1 MQLRQAADDR
11 LPKTEIATMWFV
23 VAIAVGAVFWNKLDE
38 AMVSTDNVMRLVEV
52 RALLNGAPWFD
63 PHEARFAPPWGYDTH
78 WSRLIDGGLAGLIV
92 SFRQVMAP
100 DLAER
105 LTRCVWPLLMAGPAV
120 AAVAAMAVR
129 LGGAGAGRA
138 ALLISL
144 PTTVLLSIFRPGEID
159 HHNAQVMLALV
170 MCACAMWCERPLCA
184 TAAGIAGGALLTVG
198 LEAAHVLIAVAATLA
213 LLAVHD
219 GAFAQPA
226 RRFAVALGAT
236 TLVGYALVTPNAV
249 RWVPQCDALAVNSL
263 AAVVF
268 GAAGLTLVGSLSD
281 RSVKTRLV
289 LLGLFG
295 LLSLA
300 LFAAIEPRCLRG
312 PFGLI
317 DRSVF
322 ALWLDKV
329 QEMQSL
335 AQLFRAEG
343 IEVLVYLA
351 FPLVAA
357 ISIIAVARSGLHTP
371 VAWAVCVAFV
381 VSFIIMVSQIRMIIY
396 VIWLGLPF
404 VGVAAQFLAERT
416 PRIVLVRTLA
426 ATLGS
431 PAVVSLVAMDL
442 TDRGAPTREHVE
454 ADKAIATCFKPE
466 AFKTLAALPAGL
478 VLGPLDLG
486 PAILANTPHSIVAA
500 PYHRADKAIRFN
512 QELMD
517 GPAAVDPARLVGRG
531 INYVVTC
538 TAYAGHVKS
547 QSLHA
552 ALLAGRVE
560 GWLRPLP
567 TADGDIIKIWQVL
580 GQARAGG

>member
-1 MQLRQAADDR
+1 MQLPQAADDR
-11 LPKTEIATMWFV
+11 LPKTEIVAMWFV
-23 VAIAVGAVFWNKLDE
+23 VAIAVGIVFWSKLDE

-63 PHEARFAPPWGYDTH
+63 PHEVRFAPPLGYDTH
-78 WSRLIDGGLAGLIV
+78 WSRLIDAGLAGLIIG
-92 SFRQVMAP
+92 FRQVMAP
-100 DLAER
+100 ELAER
-105 LTRCVWPLLMAGPAV
+105 LTRCIWPLLMAGPAI

-138 ALLISL
+138 ALLIGL
-144 PTTVLLSIFRPGEID
+144 PTMVLLSIFRPGEID

-170 MCACAMWCERPLCA
+170 MCACAMWCERPLSA
-184 TAAGIAGGALLTVG
+184 TAAGIAGGTLITVG
-198 LEAAHVLIAVAATLA
+198 LEAAHVLIAVAATFA
-213 LLAVHD
+213 LLAVRD
-219 GAFAQPA
+219 PAFARPA
-226 RRFAVALGAT
+226 RRFAVALGMT
-236 TLVGYALVTPNAV
+236 TMVGYALVTPSAV
-249 RWVPQCDALAVNSL
+249 RFVPQCDALAVNSL

-268 GAAGLTLVGSLSD
+268 GAAGLTLAGSLSD
-281 RSVKTRLV
+281 RSAKTRLV

-295 LLSLA
+295 LGSVA
-300 LFAAIEPRCLRG
+300 LFAGIEPRCLRG

-357 ISIIAVARSGLHTP
+357 ISIVWVAMSGLRTP
-371 VAWAVCVAFV
+371 LAWAVCAAFAI
-381 VSFIIMVSQIRMIIY
+381 SFVIMVSQIRMIIY

-416 PRIVLVRTLA
+416 PRIALVRTLA
-426 ATLGS
+426 ATLAS

-466 AFKTLAALPAGL
+466 VFKSLAALPPGL

-517 GPAAVDPARLVGRG
+517 GPAAAVDPARLVGRG

-547 QSLHA
+547 ESLHA
-552 ALLAGRVE
+552 ALLAGRVG

-567 TADGDIIKIWQVL
+567 TAPGDIIEIWQVP
-580 GQARAGG
+580 G

>member
-1 MQLRQAADDR
+1 MQLQEAGDDR
-11 LPKTEIATMWFV
+11 LPKAEIAAMWFV
-23 VAIAVGAVFWNKLDE
+23 VAVAVAMVFWSKLDE

-78 WSRLIDGGLAGLIV
+78 WSRLIDAGLAGLIIG
-92 SFRQVMAP
+92 FRQVMAP
-100 DLAER
+100 ELAER
-105 LTRCVWPLLMAGPAV
+105 VTRCIWPLLMAGPAV

-144 PTTVLLSIFRPGEID
+144 PTMVLLSIFRPGEID

-170 MCACAMWCERPLCA
+170 MCACAMWCERPLA
-184 TAAGIAGGALLTVG
+184 AAAAGMAGGVLLSVG
-198 LEAAHVLIAVAATLA
+198 LEAAHVLIAIAATFA
-213 LLAVHD
+213 VLAVRD
-219 GAFAQPA
+219 PAFARPA

-236 TLVGYALVTPNAV
+236 TIVGYALVTPSAV
-249 RWVPQCDALAVNSL
+249 RFVPQCDALAVNSL
-263 AAVVF
+263 AAVVL

-281 RSVKTRLV
+281 RSAKTRLV

-295 LLSLA
+295 LMSLA
-300 LFAAIEPRCLRG
+300 LFAGIEPRCLHG

-343 IEVLVYLA
+343 LEVLVYLA

-357 ISIIAVARSGLHTP
+357 VSIVWVAMSGLRTP
-371 VAWAVCVAFV
+371 LAWALCAAFAI
-381 VSFIIMVSQIRMIIY
+381 SLMIMVSQIRMIIY

-416 PRIVLVRTLA
+416 PRIALVRTLT
-426 ATLGS
+426 ATLAS

-478 VLGPLDLG
+478 VIGPLDLG

-517 GPAAVDPARLVGRG
+517 GPAAAVDPARLVGRG

-538 TAYAGHVKS
+538 TAYAGHVKAA
-547 QSLHA
+547 SLHA
-552 ALLAGRVE
+552 ALLAGSVD
-560 GWLRPLP
+560 GWLRRVP
-567 TADGDIIKIWQVL
+567 TADGDIIKIWRM
-580 GQARAGG
+580 AR

>member
-1 MQLRQAADDR
+1 MQLPTDER
-11 LPKTEIATMWFV
+11 LPKTEILAMWFV
-23 VAIAVGAVFWNKLDE
+23 VAIAVGMVFWSKLDE

-52 RALLNGAPWFD
+52 RALLDGAPWFN
-63 PHEARFAPPWGYDTH
+63 PHEARFAPPFGYDTH
-78 WSRLIDGGLAGLIV
+78 WSRLIDAGLAGLIV
-92 SFRQVMAP
+92 GFRQVMAP
-100 DLAER
+100 ELAER
-105 LTRCVWPLLMAGPAV
+105 LARCVWPLLMAGPAV

-144 PTTVLLSIFRPGEID
+144 PTMVLLSIFRPGEID

-170 MCACAMWCERPLCA
+170 MCACALWCERPLNA
-184 TAAGIAGGALLTVG
+184 LGAGIAGGTLITVG
-198 LEAAHVLIAVAATLA
+198 LEAAHVLIAVAAAFA
-213 LLAVHD
+213 LLAVRD
-219 GAFAQPA
+219 PAFARPA

-236 TLVGYALVTPNAV
+236 TIVGYALVTPSAV
-249 RWVPQCDALAVNSL
+249 RFVPQCDALAVNSL
-263 AAVVF
+263 AAVVL
-268 GAAGLTLVGSLSD
+268 GAAGLTLVGSLAD
-281 RSVKTRLV
+281 RSVKTRLM

-295 LLSLA
+295 LMSLA
-300 LFAAIEPRCLRG
+300 LFAGIEPRCLRG

-343 IEVLVYLA
+343 IEILVYLA

-357 ISIIAVARSGLHTP
+357 ISIISVARSGLRTP
-371 VAWAVCVAFV
+371 LAWAVCAAFAI
-381 VSFIIMVSQIRMIIY
+381 SFIIMVSQIRMIIY

-416 PRIVLVRTLA
+416 PRTALVRTLA
-426 ATLGS
+426 ATLAS

-454 ADKAIATCFKPE
+454 ADKAIATCFRPE
-466 AFKTLAALPAGL
+466 AFKSLAALPPGL

-500 PYHRADKAIRFN
+500 PYHRADQAIRFN

-517 GPAAVDPARLVGRG
+517 GPAAAVDRVRLVDRG

-547 QSLHA
+547 ESLHA
-552 ALLAGRVE
+552 ALLAGQVG
-560 GWLRPLP
+560 GWLRPVP
-567 TADGDIIKIWQVL
+567 TADGDIIKIWQLL
-580 GQARAGG
+580 G

>member
-1 MQLRQAADDR
+1 MQLQQAADER
-11 LPKTEIATMWFV
+11 LPKTEILAMWLV
-23 VAIAVGAVFWNKLDE
+23 VAIAIGMVFWSKLDD

-63 PHEARFAPPWGYDTH
+63 PHEARFAPPFGYDTH
-78 WSRLIDGGLAGLIV
+78 WSRLIDAGLAGLIV
-92 SFRQVMAP
+92 SFRQVVAP

-105 LTRCVWPLLMAGPAV
+105 LTRCIWPLLMAGPAV

-144 PTTVLLSIFRPGEID
+144 PTMVLLSIFRPGEID

-170 MCACAMWCERPLCA
+170 MCACALWCERPLNA
-184 TAAGIAGGALLTVG
+184 AGAGIAGGILITVG
-198 LEAAHVLIAVAATLA
+198 LEAAHVLIAIAATFG
-213 LLAVHD
+213 LLAVLD
-219 GAFAQPA
+219 PAFARPA

-236 TLVGYALVTPNAV
+236 TIVGYASVTPSAV

-263 AAVVF
+263 AAVVL
-268 GAAGLTLVGSLSD
+268 GAAGLTLVGSLSA
-281 RSVKTRLV
+281 RSAKTRMLA
-289 LLGLFG
+289 LGLFG
-295 LLSLA
+295 LLSLS
-300 LFAAIEPRCLRG
+300 LFAGIEPRCLSG

-335 AQLFRAEG
+335 AQLSRAEG

-357 ISIIAVARSGLHTP
+357 ISIVWVAMSGLRTP
-371 VAWAVCVAFV
+371 LAWAVCAAFAI
-381 VSFIIMVSQIRMIIY
+381 SLLIMVNQIRMIVY

-416 PRIVLVRTLA
+416 PRIALVRTLA
-426 ATLGS
+426 ATLAS

-466 AFKTLAALPAGL
+466 AFKSLAALPAGL

-486 PAILANTPHSIVAA
+486 PAILANTPQSIVAA

-517 GPAAVDPARLVGRG
+517 GPAAALDPARVIDRG
-531 INYVVTC
+531 VTYVVTC
-538 TAYAGHVKS
+538 TAYAGHVKA

-552 ALLAGRVE
+552 ALLAGHV
-560 GWLRPLP
+560 GDWLRPAP
-567 TADGDIIKIWQVL
+567 TADGDIIKIWQVVN
-580 GQARAGG
+580 